1 MKNYFYIFLAGLIL
15 ISSIYGCSGPT
26 SYGKLRAESGLK
38 YKLTVDELVEKW
50 QSYHVTYAGV
60 AVDNPSAVMFDP
72 KGDDRT
78 LVSDK
83 WVTVKDEAEL
93 SILIDSMNAN
103 YGYYPVLWHVLS
115 PDDQFYGYMYSAWG
129 HVVIKVVDERTLWV
143 DDLPMPLFDPGGG
156 GVGISQR

>member
-1 MKNYFYIFLAGLIL
+1 MSLV
-15 ISSIYGCSGPT
+15 SGCSGT
-26 SYGKLRAESGLK
+26 TNYGKLRAEPSRG
-38 YKLTVDELVEKW
+38 YTATVDELVEKW

-72 KGDDRT
+72 KGDERT

-83 WVTVKDEAEL
+83 WIALRDQAEL
-93 SILIDSMNAN
+93 SLLIDSLNAN
-103 YGYYPVLWHVLS
+103 YGYYPVLWRVLG
-115 PDDQFYGYMYSAWG
+115 PDDQFYGYMYSAWD

-156 GVGISQR
+156 GLGTIPR